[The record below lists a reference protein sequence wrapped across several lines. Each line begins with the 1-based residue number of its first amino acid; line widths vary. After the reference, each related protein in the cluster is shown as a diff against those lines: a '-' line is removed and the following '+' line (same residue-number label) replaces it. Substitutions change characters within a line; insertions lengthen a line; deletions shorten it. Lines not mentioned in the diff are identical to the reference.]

1 MKKLET
7 LPVEQLQPGM
17 QTASPVA
24 DDSGRMLL
32 PAGAELTEATI
43 AGLQRRGIAEV
54 RVELE
59 VEDDPAELEQY
70 RQRVTARLDRL
81 FRHAGLGKETLALY
95 QAIAK
100 FHMEQRS

>member
-17 QTASPVA
+17 QIASPVA

-43 AGLQRRGIAEV
+43 AGLQRRGIAQV
-54 RVELE
+54 SVELE
-59 VEDDPAELEQY
+59 VEDDPAELERH
-70 RQRVTARLDRL
+70 RQQVTARLERL
-81 FRHAGLGKETLALY
+81 FRRAGQGKETLALY
-95 QAIAK
+95 QAITK
-100 FHMEQRS
+100 FRMEQRS